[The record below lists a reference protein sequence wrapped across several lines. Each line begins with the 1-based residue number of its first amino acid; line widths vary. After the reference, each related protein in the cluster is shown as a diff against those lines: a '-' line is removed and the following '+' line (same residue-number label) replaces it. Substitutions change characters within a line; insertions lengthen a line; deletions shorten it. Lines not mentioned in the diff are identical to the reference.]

1 VSLLDF
7 IKSQENKEVVISVE
21 FVPETIFIKDAM
33 NLLTKKRKSVAVVI
47 DEYGGTSGIITIEDI
62 VEELLGK

>member
-1 VSLLDF
+1 
-7 IKSQENKEVVISVE
+7 VVISVE

-62 VEELLGK
+62 VESFLGNRRRARFK

>member
-1 VSLLDF
+1 
-7 IKSQENKEVVISVE
+7 VVISVE

-62 VEELLGK
+62 VEELLGNRRRARFK

>member
-1 VSLLDF
+1 
-7 IKSQENKEVVISVE
+7 VVISVE

-62 VEELLGK
+62 VEILGNRRRARFK